1 MSDDGVGRG
10 PVSPELDRSGIDGFE
25 SVRWA
30 WQQLGGYAQ
39 YFFQSPELLP
49 CPADALESV
58 YSRPVELGADRAP
71 PHSVIAHLAMLGVRS
86 GRRPRTGSFF
96 CQSIPPPDPLQ

>member
-1 MSDDGVGRG
+1 MGRG

-39 YFFQSPELLP
+39 YFFQSPEWIDL
-49 CPADALESV
+49 AAAQLE
-58 YSRPVELGADRAP
+58 GD
-71 PHSVIAHLAMLGVRS
+71 LA
-86 GRRPRTGSFF
+86 
-96 CQSIPPPDPLQ
+96 